1 MDLVNIK
8 EHTFIDR
15 GFTNSKAIIV
25 DLGACLG
32 EFTNEFYNKFGG
44 IKKSIMVEAN
54 PTNFSSIADNP
65 NFIRLNRFISSV
77 SQGSE
82 KFLEDPRSP
91 YNGSGLF
98 NYFEDPIEHQIDRIT
113 VQEIMENY
121 DLEKID
127 ILKMD
132 IEGSEYEILETIP
145 DVVFDK
151 IDQITVEFHDFI
163 DPNLKQRT
171 ELIVNRMIL
180 LGYSVINN
188 GLNYKYGSDHYD
200 TLFYKK

>member
-1 MDLVNIK
+1 MNLVNIK

-15 GFTNSKAIIV
+15 GFTDSKAVIV

-32 EFTNEFYNKFGG
+32 EFTNEFSNKFGG

-54 PTNFSSIADNP
+54 PTNFRSIVSNQDSV
-65 NFIRLNRFISSV
+65 RLNKFISSV
-77 SQGSE
+77 PGGSE

-91 YNGSGLF
+91 YNGSSLF
-98 NYFEDPIEHQIDRIT
+98 NYFEGAIEHQIDRIT
-113 VQEIMENY
+113 IQEIIENY
-121 DLEKID
+121 GIEKID

-132 IEGSEYEILETIP
+132 IEGSEYEILENIP
-145 DVVFDK
+145 DIVFGK

-171 ELIVNRMIL
+171 ESIVNRMVL

-188 GLNYKYGSDHYD
+188 GLDYKYGSDYYD